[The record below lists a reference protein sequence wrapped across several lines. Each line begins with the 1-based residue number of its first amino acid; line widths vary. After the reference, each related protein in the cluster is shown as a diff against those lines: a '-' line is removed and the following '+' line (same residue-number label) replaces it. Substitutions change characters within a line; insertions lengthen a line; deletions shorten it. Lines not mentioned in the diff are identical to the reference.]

1 MHNHQENNITEVWPG
16 PMEGV
21 MREPFVRTVSELKL
35 ASRWMTPFFRVTT
48 HVPKKAKVAEFLQV
62 FLETGLPVSGQI
74 MGTHPERLAKTAQIM
89 LELGCFDVD
98 INCGCPSSRVI
109 SGGAGG
115 GILRDLD
122 LLKNILQALRSAMP
136 PGAFSVKTR
145 IGYDRDRSEEVLKT
159 ILENGKPDRLFVH
172 CRTTKE
178 MYAPVENMSGRFDK
192 VISLTRE
199 ARKDGM
205 SLILNG
211 DISSV
216 QHARLLAEKAG
227 SCGVMCAR
235 SWMRD
240 PGLLRRIEGYNE
252 LSPEDA
258 RELFFETLKKYS
270 PGKGA
275 LIEAARMMWGTNS
288 DKFKST
294 LKNIQETT

>member
-1 MHNHQENNITEVWPG
+1 
-16 PMEGV
+16 
-21 MREPFVRTVSELKL
+21 MREPFIRTVSELKL

-74 MGTHPERLAKTAQIM
+74 MGIHPERLAKTAQIM

-122 LLKNILQALRSAMP
+122 LLKNILQALRSALP
-136 PGAFSVKTR
+136 LGAFSVKTR

-199 ARKDGM
+199 ARKYGM

-211 DISSV
+211 DIASV
-216 QHARLLAEKAG
+216 QQARLLAEKAG
-227 SCGVMCAR
+227 
-235 SWMRD
+235 
-240 PGLLRRIEGYNE
+240 
-252 LSPEDA
+252 
-258 RELFFETLKKYS
+258 
-270 PGKGA
+270 
-275 LIEAARMMWGTNS
+275 
-288 DKFKST
+288 
-294 LKNIQETT
+294 